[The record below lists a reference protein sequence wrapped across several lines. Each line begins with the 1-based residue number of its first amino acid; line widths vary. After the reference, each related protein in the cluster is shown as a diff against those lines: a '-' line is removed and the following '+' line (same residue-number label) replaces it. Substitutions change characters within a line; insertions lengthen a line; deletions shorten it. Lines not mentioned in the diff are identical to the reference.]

1 MGAHSAGR
9 RVRAPGRFR
18 RLNLAAEYLFIA
30 ALVTAAGYAGWVSFE
45 PPPHSPGLDPRTP
58 TEPAEPVDPPVAA
71 FTPTTARPTAT
82 DRAVPKDADP
92 SDDGTGAATT
102 TQPRKQP
109 GGSGSCS

>member
-18 RLNLAAEYLFIA
+18 RLNLAAEYLFIT
-30 ALVTAAGYAGWVSFE
+30 ALVGAAGYAGWVSFE
-45 PPPHSPGLDPRTP
+45 PPPTPGPDPTA
-58 TEPAEPVDPPVAA
+58 PAEPSEPTDPPVAA

-82 DRAVPKDADP
+82 DRAAPKDADL
-92 SDDGTGAATT
+92 DGNDADATT
-102 TQPRKQP
+102 TRTRTEP